1 MSDNPDLV
9 SVSRGQYDLAS
20 RSAELLS
27 KMLGDPRTAAQAEEL
42 VSRINPAATFP
53 QRDMRN
59 AILQP
64 VEARLE
70 AEQAARKV
78 LEDRLNAREAK
89 EAEAATLA
97 DQNAMMSRINAVKA
111 KRGFSDEAMEQVIQR
126 MRDNNNPDVE
136 AAAAYV
142 ADSLPKPGPAT
153 GHDYLGGSVDVF
165 GSQSETDQWKGL
177 TANPD
182 KWLTNELRT
191 IARDPDFARM
201 GQG

>member
-1 MSDNPDLV
+1 MSDNPNTVIVD
-9 SVSRGQYDLAS
+9 RGQHELAS
-20 RSAELLS
+20 KSAELLS
-27 KMLGDPRTAAQAEEL
+27 KMLGDPRTAARAEEL
-42 VSRINPAATFP
+42 VSQINPDAKFP

-70 AEQAARKV
+70 AEQTARKA
-78 LEDRLNAREAK
+78 LEDRLNARDAAD
-89 EAEAATLA
+89 AEARTAR
-97 DQNAMMSRINAVKA
+97 DQDAMMTRISAVKA
-111 KRGFSDEAMEQVIQR
+111 KRGFSDDAMEQVIQR

-136 AAAAYV
+136 AAAAWV
-142 ADSLPKPGPAT
+142 ADTLPKPGPAT

-165 GSQSETDQWKGL
+165 GSQSETEQWKGL

>member
-64 VEARLE
+64 VEARLAAERTARE
-70 AEQAARKV
+70 A
-78 LEDRLNAREAK
+78 LEAKWNAREAK

>member
-1 MSDNPDLV
+1 MSDNPD
-9 SVSRGQYDLAS
+9 SVVVPRGQYDLAS

-27 KMLGDPRTAAQAEEL
+27 KMLGDPRTAARAEEL
-42 VSRINPAATFP
+42 VSQINPDAKFP

-70 AEQAARKV
+70 AERARV
-78 LEDRLNAREAK
+78 EALETRLNTRDAAD
-89 EAEAATLA
+89 AEARTQR
-97 DQNAMMSRINAVKA
+97 DQDAMMTRINTVKA
-111 KRGFSDEAMEQVIQR
+111 KRGFSDEAMEKVIQR

-136 AAAAYV
+136 AAAAWV
-142 ADSLPKPGPAT
+142 ADSMPKPGPAT
-153 GHDYLGGSVDVF
+153 GHDYLGGNVDVF
-165 GSQSETDQWKGL
+165 GSQSESDQWKGL